1 MIQRITFILLLI
13 SVSLSGQTIK
23 SDVAFT
29 DYKTLILMARK
40 DAMKATGKL
49 ASGEIVSVG
58 CEQNACFF
66 EIDYRG
72 RKVRQVVGDDISQLA
87 IYQFDFGADGD
98 LELVV
103 VNEFKGTAFLYIYSY
118 SRGIILK
125 IFEKEVKSDK
135 INIKNNYIE
144 YHLPTGLDTVWHYY
158 NGEFWTMTR
167 YEI

>member
-23 SDVAFT
+23 SDVGFA
-29 DYKTLILMARK
+29 DYKTLILMAK
-40 DAMKATGKL
+40 KEAMKATGKL

-58 CEQNACFF
+58 CEQGTCFF

-72 RKVRQVVGDDISQLA
+72 RKVRQIVGDDITQLT
-87 IYQFDFGADGD
+87 IYQFDFGGDGD

-103 VNEFKGTAFLYIYSY
+103 VNEFKGTAYLYIYSY

-135 INIKNNYIE
+135 VNIKKDYIE
-144 YHLPTGLDTVWHYY
+144 YYLPAGLDTVWHYY
-158 NGEFWTMTR
+158 NGEFWTMAPLK
-167 YEI
+167 